1 MKNICRSRLFPLRF
15 TLILLVPIP
24 SQGLQTC
31 KACLYLRD
39 RSKPRAK
46 PELALDK
53 CCADIPVE
61 AFNAYCWI
69 HSTYI
74 VSGAMLGVA
83 GANVAY
89 PGVASSFGILQT
101 RYQDEDYRH
110 VNDQTKRVKYYQT
123 EAGIRAM
130 LIDTPE
136 ALPFPRIFFHRES
149 KPRDRNDKPTLRLI
163 VTTRQYV
170 GNPIDCIH
178 SKDLPED
185 VLNTY
190 CWIHSTYTITAAY
203 RKREGSEVPFPGVD
217 NSKLYPESER
227 KEYRYYQWVCFM
239 LFLQKLEWVE
249 ICIKVET
256 KGLLLRVLNRNIGL
270 TKITNCKRAC
280 LPPGVWWIRQQARV
294 CCFIEAKGCPSSPA
308 SLLTAH

>member
-1 MKNICRSRLFPLRF
+1 MAS
-15 TLILLVPIP
+15 
-24 SQGLQTC
+24 
-31 KACLYLRD
+31 
-39 RSKPRAK
+39 
-46 PELALDK
+46 
-53 CCADIPVE
+53 DIPVE

-110 VNDQTKRVKYYQT
+110 VNDQTKRVKYY
-123 EAGIRAM
+123 
-130 LIDTPE
+130 
-136 ALPFPRIFFHRES
+136 H
-149 KPRDRNDKPTLRLI
+149 LI